1 MDRVKARLVTR
12 EQARARRIKSS
23 PAHMYRFLELDL
35 VQRLRHAGLGR
46 LGRRDLEGAV
56 GEAVGSTLLTR
67 PSPPARAK
75 TVQAEWVAAG

>member
-1 MDRVKARLVTR
+1 MGRVQARPVTR

-23 PAHMYRFLELDL
+23 PAHMYRFLDL
-35 VQRLRHAGLGR
+35 VQRPVHAGPGR
-46 LGRRDLEGAV
+46 LGRRDLEEVV
-56 GEAVGSTLLTR
+56 GEAVESTLLTR